1 MKTLSSAAYNA
12 PVIMRANRRTEFEQA
27 IRGEIAVLYRVARR
41 MVRSPEEA
49 EDLVQTTLMRA
60 FGAWARFDG
69 QHLRSWLIRI
79 LRNENLMR
87 VRSNQRME
95 MAELQEDSAVD
106 EGFWDEVVWRDHADR
121 VLNALDSIPL
131 EFRMT
136 VMLCD
141 VEQMS
146 YEEAAKILEIPI
158 GTVRSR
164 LSRGRAM
171 IRAIMLKERR

>member
-1 MKTLSSAAYNA
+1 
-12 PVIMRANRRTEFEQA
+12 
-27 IRGEIAVLYRVARR
+27 
-41 MVRSPEEA
+41 
-49 EDLVQTTLMRA
+49 
-60 FGAWARFDG
+60 
-69 QHLRSWLIRI
+69 
-79 LRNENLMR
+79 
-87 VRSNQRME
+87 ME

-121 VLNALDSIPL
+121 VLDALDSIPM

-141 VEQMS
+141 VEQLS
-146 YEEAAKILEIPI
+146 YEDAARILEIPI

-171 IRAIMLKERR
+171 IRAIVLKERR